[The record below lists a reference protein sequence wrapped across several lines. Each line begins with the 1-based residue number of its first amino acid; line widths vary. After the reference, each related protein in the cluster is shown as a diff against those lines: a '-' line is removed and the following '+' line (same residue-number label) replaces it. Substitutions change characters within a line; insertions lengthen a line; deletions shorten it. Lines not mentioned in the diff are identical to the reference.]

1 MIPPNAML
9 TEGGPWNRGAGLRL
23 SDLALTIFYLTGPLL
38 IISELVLPEI
48 SIPIL
53 VLFALWAFPLA
64 FPRSAAATGR
74 EQAFNPLRLTA
85 SLAALALCFVWIYLS
100 GIGSHAICRWDY
112 VKHNLLFSYLLEQK
126 LPIEVD
132 FEGRNFIV
140 HYNLAYYITPVRAK
154 EALENLFNKAD
165 LNLILLLTYST
176 AVFFALR
183 ILAGRIAALSLV
195 LFLVL
200 SLVGGWDVLGMIAFK
215 VKPAIAASIPI
226 FDIGIPGNLEWWG
239 IPYAPQSLTMNL
251 YWAPQHFFAA
261 LIGTALVFAFMQ
273 SCRPAA
279 VVLVDVLTVIAASVF
294 WSPYAAVGLL
304 VLACLKFGIDD
315 HAALPRRLF
324 HEGAAPL
331 LTGRSLPACAFAA
344 ALTLAAWVFL
354 TAAVPLSPPRLLVNQ
369 ANVLPWLLTYTLNYA
384 PLILVLILVLW
395 PHARRPDPTCAIEE
409 DASSRPLLLMITA
422 CLAASAALLL
432 VVHGTFNDW
441 AIRAPLP
448 LSIALAVAV
457 TQVLFAKLKRIYLAV
472 LLGVLAL
479 SSASSLSE
487 IAQATLIAPVCA
499 PYGSFSLK
507 DMGPLASQYAGRPD
521 SLLYRYL
528 VRSR

>member
-1 MIPPNAML
+1 MP
-9 TEGGPWNRGAGLRL
+9 G
-23 SDLALTIFYLTGPLL
+23 
-38 IISELVLPEI
+38 
-48 SIPIL
+48 
-53 VLFALWAFPLA
+53 
-64 FPRSAAATGR
+64 
-74 EQAFNPLRLTA
+74 
-85 SLAALALCFVWIYLS
+85 IYLS
-100 GIGSHAICRWDY
+100 GIGSHAVCRWDY

-176 AVFFALR
+176 AVFVALR
-183 ILAGRIAALSLV
+183 ILAGRIAALLTCSLPRPQPC
-195 LFLVL
+195 
-200 SLVGGWDVLGMIAFK
+200 WRLGRTRN
-215 VKPAIAASIPI
+215 
-226 FDIGIPGNLEWWG
+226 DRLQGQTGNRSVHPNFRHRHSGHLEWWG

-294 WSPYAAVGLL
+294 WSPGCGRRAFGPA
-304 VLACLKFGIDD
+304 ACLKFGIDD

-344 ALTLAAWVFL
+344 ALALAAWVFL

-384 PLILVLILVLW
+384 PPNSPFASW
-395 PHARRPDPTCAIEE
+395 SCGRMQGWPDPTCAIEE

-521 SLLYRYL
+521 FLLYRYL